1 MNISTILISSITVA
15 ILVVLFVAAQYLAQI
30 LALLKVIVE
39 NQKK

>member
-1 MNISTILISSITVA
+1 MDISTILIASITVA